1 MKISPQELLIVLAI
15 VVLIFG
21 PTQIP
26 KISKMMGKS
35 IHNFKKGMDDD
46 TDPEEQVNDEKE
58 E

>member
-21 PTQIP
+21 TNQIP

-35 IHNFKKGMDDD
+35 IHNFKKGMEDD
-46 TDPEEQVNDEKE
+46 TDSEDQVNDEKE